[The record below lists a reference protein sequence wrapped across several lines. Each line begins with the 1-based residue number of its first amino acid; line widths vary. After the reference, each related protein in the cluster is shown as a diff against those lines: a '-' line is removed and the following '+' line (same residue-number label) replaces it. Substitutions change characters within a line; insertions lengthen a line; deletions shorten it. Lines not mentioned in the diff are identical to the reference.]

1 MYKSWVKLRIQL
13 LEHYMY
19 LNIEPLQIPFI
30 LREFVTVVLNFLC
43 FLFSGLM
50 LYHRWRHLLGHR
62 PAHVKGVIPSG
73 KGWQKMEVMKN
84 QGYILQNSSGVIVP
98 LNIRRYLKAFSRH
111 GFGSWIRH
119 WRIFHMYLHS
129 YNIYAGWNMRLYAW
143 GSPLKLVYIVTTICR
158 FNNALAAAQDS
169 LKSPSFYIGHSEIN
183 LCVYLP
189 IYFFYF
195 KTKIHPRFFPISIER
210 IGIKYIWE
218 DFYQKDKQIHN
229 KYNVYSFELK
239 NHSNYVITKDL

>member
-1 MYKSWVKLRIQL
+1 MIFKRGEPGLIDIKFLCTTWTRHMYKSWVKLRIQL

-62 PAHVKGVIPSG
+62 PAHVKGVIPTG
-73 KGWQKMEVMKN
+73 KGWQRMEVMEN

-183 LCVYLP
+183 LCIYLYIFSISKQKSIP
-189 IYFFYF
+189 GFFLFRLRELELKIY
-195 KTKIHPRFFPISIER
+195 ER
-210 IGIKYIWE
+210 IFIRRIN
-218 DFYQKDKQIHN
+218 I
-229 KYNVYSFELK
+229 
-239 NHSNYVITKDL
+239 